1 MDGPPRVFDAL
12 VLITSFIVCVVATFS
27 EGSFLV
33 AFKIIDSLA
42 LASRLSLGEICNEV
56 VILQAEDKLASFL
69 DVRLASRVAV
79 LVGRS

>member
-1 MDGPPRVFDAL
+1 MEGPPRVCDAL
-12 VLITSFIVCVVATFS
+12 VLIASFIVCVVATFS

-33 AFKIIDSLA
+33 TFKIIDSLA

-56 VILQAEDKLASFL
+56 VILEAEDKLASFL